1 MYKIKIETSDM
12 NFLVDKVR
20 FIFKKPYDFKLNPYM
35 SSLALK
41 LQKNYNFKDN
51 ILSINKKDLDK
62 VLYILNISNLI
73 DKRKKINTKGV
84 YSDIRLNGFII
95 PVSRYRDNNPK
106 IQLRKR
112 KSNKIIS
119 LIQEQIGVRPKE
131 NNFPKYIMK
140 YSIGSKAKYI

>member
-1 MYKIKIETSDM
+1 MYKIKIEISDM

-41 LQKNYNFKDN
+41 LQNNYDFEENL
-51 ILSINKKDLDK
+51 LSINKKDLDK

-73 DKRKKINTKGV
+73 DKRKKINTKGI
-84 YSDIRLNGFII
+84 YSDVRINGFII

-119 LIQEQIGVRPKE
+119 LIKEQTGISPKE
-131 NNFPKYIMK
+131 NTFPQYIME
-140 YSIGSKAKYI
+140 YTIGSKARYI